1 MRILSYMLLV
11 VFIIQS
17 DALAGDNRPGDGL
30 TGLTGEGDQF
40 ERAMLDVIAAAA
52 REGKKI
58 TVKRVDSAPG
68 EARIAVGPDQYRAP
82 LTSVIAVEIRNP
94 QALEEPEQR
103 LLLTNQEEIIRALN
117 VICEGQLDAGGKL
130 SNVESVS
137 SETDQAM
144 RGVSS
149 DVDRVNEGVSATYSE
164 VADVSE
170 ATLDSAGSLE
180 SIKKELENLNQTVQ
194 SLLSSMGGIEEE
206 ISALASGVE
215 EGAGTGVESGDTES
229 SSEGESAASSGSG
242 GEDESENECSSCK

>member
-1 MRILSYMLLV
+1 MRILFYMLLV

-17 DALAGDNRPGDGL
+17 AALAGDDRPGDGL

-68 EARIAVGPDQYRAP
+68 EARIAVGPAQYRAP
-82 LTSVIAVEIRNP
+82 MTSVIAVEIRDP
-94 QALEEPEQR
+94 KALEAPSER
-103 LLLTNQEEIIRALN
+103 LLLTNQEEIIKALN

-130 SNVESVS
+130 SSVSSVS

-170 ATLDSAGSLE
+170 VTLDSAGSLE

-206 ISALASGVE
+206 ISALASGTAE
-215 EGAGTGVESGDTES
+215 SAGTGEESGDTGCPG
-229 SSEGESAASSGSG
+229 EGESTKNSGSG
-242 GEDESENECSSCK
+242 GEDESENESSSSE

>member
-1 MRILSYMLLV
+1 MKFLSCLLLMT
-11 VFIIQS
+11 FLAQTA
-17 DALAGDNRPGDGL
+17 ALAGDVGL
-30 TGLTGEGDQF
+30 DNSFTSVTCDGDQF

-68 EARIAVGPDQYRAP
+68 EAGIAVGPAQYRAP
-82 LTSVIAVEIRNP
+82 MTSVIAVDIRDP
-94 QALEEPEQR
+94 KALEDTAQR
-103 LLLTNQEEIIRALN
+103 LLLTNQEEIIKALN

-130 SNVESVS
+130 SSMSSVS

-170 ATLDSAGSLE
+170 VTLDSAGSLE

-206 ISALASGVE
+206 ISALASGTA
-215 EGAGTGVESGDTES
+215 EGADAGEESGDTGC
-229 SSEGESAASSGSG
+229 SSEGESTESSGNG
-242 GEDESENECSSCK
+242 GGDESESECSSYE